1 LIEQDNLRQLVQA
14 KNRFKKKAPMAIDP
28 DADKEPKAT
37 TYQDNFK
44 PVKPKRKKKSLAS
57 TRVSKLSKLVDPTG
71 FDQAIKKLQIEVKN

>member
-1 LIEQDNLRQLVQA
+1 
-14 KNRFKKKAPMAIDP
+14 MAIDP

-71 FDQAIKKLQIEVKN
+71 FD